1 MPHRRFKR
9 SQPKPIISTLPELG
23 MGQQHLLHDFKRYY
37 NYRLGRDENCLSL
50 HYAYEALS
58 LAEAVSKRK
67 NTTERSSKLHWHLIK
82 ATKIECSEAFFDA
95 T

>member
-58 LAEAVSKRK
+58 LAVSDRLI
-67 NTTERSSKLHWHLIK
+67 ERWKKPITP
-82 ATKIECSEAFFDA
+82 TKTRIVKERAICRWNF
-95 T
+95 